1 LDDHS
6 LSGQKEVK
14 TIRYPEL
21 VERLKALA
29 ETARLELGDSLTLTK
44 GRGVRPPG
52 RKAGPFSVSLAL
64 LSMSEACG
72 TY

>member
-6 LSGQKEVK
+6 LSGPKVVK
-14 TIRYPEL
+14 TIRNPEV

-52 RKAGPFSVSLAL
+52 RKAGQ
-64 LSMSEACG
+64 
-72 TY
+72 